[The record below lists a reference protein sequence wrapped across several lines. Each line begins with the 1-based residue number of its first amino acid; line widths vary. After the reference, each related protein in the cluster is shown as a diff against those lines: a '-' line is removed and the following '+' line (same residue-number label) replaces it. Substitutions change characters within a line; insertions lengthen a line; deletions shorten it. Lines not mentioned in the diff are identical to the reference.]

1 MMYTNKRNTLI
12 FKLLKEDKINEAEAS
27 LLLEKE
33 KEYINSGCNYNVSN
47 WSYPKTDWAIQN
59 TESKSTSGCC
69 NSSCDC
75 KK

>member
-33 KEYINSGCNYNVSN
+33 KEYINTGCNYNT
-47 WSYPKTDWAIQN
+47 WSYPKTDWTIQN
-59 TESKSTSGCC
+59 TGSVSTSGCC
-69 NSSCDC
+69 NSGCDC
-75 KK
+75 

>member
-12 FKLLKEDKINEAEAS
+12 FKLLKEDKINETEAS

-33 KEYINSGCNYNVSN
+33 KEYINTGCNYNVST
-47 WSYPKTDWAIQN
+47 WSYPKTDWTIQN
-59 TESKSTSGCC
+59 TGSVSTSGCC

-75 KK
+75 QK